1 VLILEKIKAYQIIAT
16 PDDDC
21 VMEDFDIS
29 KPSFIFT
36 EQETVCQESLQRADG
51 FLKIDGRFY
60 REFEYL
66 CSAAIIIQNLTNRL
80 SDTQD

>member
-1 VLILEKIKAYQIIAT
+1 LKNKGYQIIAT
-16 PDDDC
+16 TPHDDDC

-29 KPSFIFT
+29 KPSALFFGT
-36 EQETVCQESLQRADG
+36 ERDGLSEEILQRADG

-66 CSAAIIIQNLTNRL
+66 CVCSHHYSEPNE
-80 SDTQD
+80 